1 MHRTELRPLMADV
14 DAMNVVYYGRYLRFF
29 EAGRCELMRAS
40 GRPYA
45 ELEAAGLH
53 LPVTEAGLRYR
64 RPARYDDL
72 IAVETRLEWLK
83 RASLGFTY
91 RIVLVGGDGPETEL
105 VTGFTNHGCVTHQG
119 KVAAIPDWARAALAG
134 RLGSIS

>member
-29 EAGRCELMRAS
+29 EVGRCELMRAT

-72 IAVETRLEWLK
+72 VAVETSLTWMK
-83 RASLGFTY
+83 RASLRFDY
-91 RIVLVGGDGPETEL
+91 RIVLLEPAGTETEL
-105 VTGFTNHGCVTHQG
+105 VTGFTEHGCITHQG
-119 KVAAIPDWARAALAG
+119 KVVALPDWARAALTG
-134 RLGSIS
+134 HLPSTS

>member
-1 MHRTELRPLMADV
+1 MHRIELRPLMADV

-29 EAGRCELMRAS
+29 ELGRCELMRAA
-40 GRPYA
+40 GRAYA
-45 ELEAAGLH
+45 ELEAAGFH

-72 IAVETRLEWLK
+72 IAVETRLAWLK

-91 RIVLVGGDGPETEL
+91 RIVLVGDGEAEAEL

-119 KVAAIPDWARAALAG
+119 KVAAIPEWARAALSG
-134 RLGSIS
+134 QLRSIS

>member
-45 ELEAAGLH
+45 ELEAAGMH

-72 IAVETRLEWLK
+72 IAVETSLAWLK
-83 RASLGFTY
+83 RASLRFDY
-91 RIVLVGGDGPETEL
+91 RIVLVDPAGPETEL
-105 VTGFTNHGCVTHQG
+105 VTGFTEHGCITHQG
-119 KVAAIPDWARAALAG
+119 KVVAMPAWAREALS
-134 RLGSIS
+134 RHLRSIS